1 MLTHSK
7 IEAQILLSQWI
18 HPLTQSG
25 WVGKVGSIFQNGFN
39 LNIQQQLIYVSAMQ
53 PDQLSP
59 IGCQVALTHS
69 RSLIDYIKPGMLIK
83 CEPHQWTLYRR
94 PQPIQLII
102 RETMVESLSI
112 PTLTFKQLAQTEVS
126 SRLNAQIALESTGLP
141 LEQLDGMLD
150 ALKSAET
157 QEQRQAAVLP
167 FIGAGIGLTP
177 SGDDFLQGILIFEQ
191 ALNQPPVFQSAVR
204 VASKERQT
212 TSVSSAYYRAVLAGQ
227 ASRPWIQLMLAI
239 QKNDTNQLQQAI
251 QHIQHYGHTSGY
263 DMLAGAAFYLTELIA
278 S

>member
-69 RSLIDYIKPGMLIK
+69 RSLIDYIEPGMLIK

-102 RETMVESLSI
+102 RKTMVESLSI
-112 PTLTFKQLAQTEVS
+112 PTLTFNQLAQTKVG
-126 SRLNAQIALESTGLP
+126 SRLNAQIALEATGLP
-141 LEQLDGMLD
+141 LEQLDGMFD
-150 ALKSAET
+150 ALKSAKM
-157 QEQRQAAVLP
+157 QEQREAAVLP
-167 FIGAGIGLTP
+167 FIGAGQGLTP
-177 SGDDFLQGILIFEQ
+177 SGDDFLQGMLIFEQ
-191 ALNQPPVFQSAVR
+191 ALHQLPVFQSALR
-204 VASKERQT
+204 ATLKERQT
-212 TSVSSAYYRAVLAGQ
+212 TSVSTAYYQAVLAGQ
-227 ASRPWIQLMLAI
+227 ASRPWIQLIQAI
-239 QKNDTNQLQQAI
+239 QKNNTNQLQQAI

-263 DMLAGAAFYLTELIA
+263 DMLAGAAFYLTELI
-278 S
+278 SS